1 MCKVS
6 GHSGLREDIELRMMA
21 EKAKAAEVKRLK
33 RFDAILDLMNKLGI
47 DPKERKEFIIRFAKW
62 LDGKGN

>member
-1 MCKVS
+1 MSKVS
-6 GHSGLREDIELRMMA
+6 GHSGLREDVELRMMA
-21 EKAKAAEVKRLK
+21 EKAKAAEMRKLK

-47 DPKERKEFIIRFAKW
+47 APKERKEFIIRFAKW